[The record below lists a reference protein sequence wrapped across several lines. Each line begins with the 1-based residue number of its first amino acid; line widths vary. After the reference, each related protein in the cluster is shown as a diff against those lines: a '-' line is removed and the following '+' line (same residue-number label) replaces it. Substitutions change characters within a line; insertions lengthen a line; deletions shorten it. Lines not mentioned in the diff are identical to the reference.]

1 MSILKQKTVILKI
14 KIQSNSSYEEFMQ
27 ELAKEKLEQKR
38 FLEVDAVQK
47 IAKLKTGCL
56 EHLIRWINS
65 SKLLVAKECQNLF
78 GDKVSPKQFA

>member
-1 MSILKQKTVILKI
+1 MTVLKEKTVFLTI
-14 KIQSNSSYEEFMQ
+14 KVKSNFSYEEFVQ
-27 ELAKEKLEQKR
+27 ELTSQKLEQKR
-38 FLEVDAVQK
+38 FLEVDAIQK

-56 EHLIRWINS
+56 EYLIRWINT